1 MLHIAETE
9 NRTLRRGMMKTGGI
23 FTVLPIL
30 ILLAMLSPPALAAGN
45 SATQKTGDNVAGSG
59 NHEALEK
66 YYEEEA
72 RKRHEVVAKYYED
85 EAAKMQAKATELKL
99 LLEHYEEKS
108 YLYGKKAQDL
118 QAHTEAL
125 VRKYE
130 KAARQDVAEAA
141 SHRQIASKLKE
152 KNYAAS
158 RAERAERVSA
168 FDGFRQNSASPK

>member
-9 NRTLRRGMMKTGGI
+9 NRTLRRSMMKTGGI

-141 SHRQIASKLKE
+141 SHRQIASKLKD